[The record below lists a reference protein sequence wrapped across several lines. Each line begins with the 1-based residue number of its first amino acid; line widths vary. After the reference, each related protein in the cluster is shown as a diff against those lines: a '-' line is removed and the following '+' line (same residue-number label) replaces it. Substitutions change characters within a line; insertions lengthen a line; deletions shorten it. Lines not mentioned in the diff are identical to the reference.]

1 MTKKSNK
8 KKTEE
13 KQMTKKSNKKKT
25 KEKQMTKKSKNFWE
39 TPYFYAE
46 VETDDETCQQ
56 NVIGMLQLDWAI
68 LCWLVLCPHNTTS
81 LSDDRRVWI
90 LFCPSCLSST
100 KIK

>member
-39 TPYFYAE
+39 TPYFYYIE
-46 VETDDETCQQ
+46 Q
-56 NVIGMLQLDWAI
+56 
-68 LCWLVLCPHNTTS
+68 
-81 LSDDRRVWI
+81 
-90 LFCPSCLSST
+90 
-100 KIK
+100 